1 MEIVIIG
8 LGKIGKIILSNLVHE
23 KHTITIIDENKDKI
37 EALIEKYDVLGVVGN
52 GACMDVQKEANVK
65 NADLV
70 IALTGSDEL
79 NILACLVAKKLG
91 VKNTISRVKNPD
103 YRKQIL
109 DMKEELGVSMILNP
123 ERETAK
129 EILSLINLP
138 SVAQIESFARG
149 RVNLVAIVIEKG
161 SMLIGESLSSISRK
175 INTKV
180 LICAVQRGGNVYI
193 PSGNFVLQEGDKI
206 HFTSDAGSLASFL
219 EEINLIKK
227 PLKRIMIVGGGE
239 TGYYLAQSLSKENY
253 KIKLIEINE
262 SRAEKLANDLPK
274 VTVVMGDGT
283 KHDLLMEEGI
293 ESIDAFV
300 TLIDIDEENI
310 IASMF
315 AKKKDVR
322 RIITKIDREEIIYMQ
337 DEFGIDNIVSPKDII
352 AGKVLRYIRA
362 LANRRGSDVVTLHL
376 LVNNQVEAL
385 EFVAKGPKNIYG
397 KPLKELKLKDN
408 CLIACITRDDKV
420 IIPDGNTSIH
430 QNDNIVVVTTHKNF
444 DDLTDVFA

>member
-227 PLKRIMIVGGGE
+227 PLKRIMIVGGGD
-239 TGYYLAQSLSKENY
+239 TCYYLAQSLSKENY

-322 RIITKIDREEIIYMQ
+322 RIITKIDREEIIYML